1 MDSLFSYIIIFGL
14 FIVFFFLLPYLFPI
28 ILILLIIALLFKWRL
43 KKNMQTFTFSM
54 DSDPE
59 ETSNPKND
67 AIDVE
72 YTETEEDNND

>member
-14 FIVFFFLLPYLFPI
+14 FIVFFYLLTIRLPI
-28 ILILLIIALLFKWRL
+28 FLILLIIALLFKWRL